1 MFDEPIFFTPPFQK
15 GFPLRLFKGGGGK
28 GKGGLLGGVVGGL
41 IGGPL
46 GAVLG
51 AGMGSSAGAQSDAA
65 KAAEKSA
72 SQAQANA
79 EKQAK
84 AADEATNRANTKR
97 ADTGAALDSATQ
109 AGKAGASGT
118 MLTGPQ
124 GIDPTALNLS
134 KNTLLGS

>member
-1 MFDEPIFFTPPFQK
+1 MS
-15 GFPLRLFKGGGGK
+15 GGATA
-28 GKGGLLGGVVGGL
+28 
-41 IGGPL
+41 IIAAT
-46 GAVLG
+46 AV
-51 AGMGSSAGAQSDAA
+51 AGAAVAYNSGQAKK
-65 KAAEKSA
+65 KAAERA
-72 SQAQANA
+72 GQQAEANA
-79 EKQAK
+79 RKQEK

-124 GIDPTALNLS
+124 GIDPAALNLS

>member
-1 MFDEPIFFTPPFQK
+1 MS
-15 GFPLRLFKGGGGK
+15 
-28 GKGGLLGGVVGGL
+28 
-41 IGGPL
+41 
-46 GAVLG
+46 GAATAVI
-51 AGMGSSAGAQSDAA
+51 AAAAVAGAAIAYDNGQEQK
-65 KAAEKSA
+65 KAAEKA
-72 SQAQANA
+72 SHQAQANA
-79 EKQAK
+79 QKQEK

-124 GIDPTALNLS
+124 GIDPAALNLS

>member
-1 MFDEPIFFTPPFQK
+1 MAAA
-15 GFPLRLFKGGGGK
+15 
-28 GKGGLLGGVVGGL
+28 
-41 IGGPL
+41 
-46 GAVLG
+46 AV
-51 AGMGSSAGAQSDAA
+51 AGAAIAYNNGQEQK
-65 KAAEKSA
+65 KAAEKA
-72 SQAQANA
+72 SQQAEKASQQAEANA
-79 EKQAK
+79 KKQEK

-124 GIDPTALNLS
+124 GIDPAALNLS

>member
-1 MFDEPIFFTPPFQK
+1 MSGATS
-15 GFPLRLFKGGGGK
+15 
-28 GKGGLLGGVVGGL
+28 VVM
-41 IGGPL
+41 
-46 GAVLG
+46 AV
-51 AGMGSSAGAQSDAA
+51 AAVAGAAVSYQNGQEQKKS
-65 KAAEKSA
+65 AEKAA

-79 EKQAK
+79 QKQEK

-124 GIDPTALNLS
+124 GIDPAALNLS

>member
-1 MFDEPIFFTPPFQK
+1 M
-15 GFPLRLFKGGGGK
+15 
-28 GKGGLLGGVVGGL
+28 GVMAAA
-41 IGGPL
+41 
-46 GAVLG
+46 AV
-51 AGMGSSAGAQSDAA
+51 AGAAISYTNGQEQKKSAE
-65 KAAEKSA
+65 KAASR
-72 SQAQANA
+72 AQANA
-79 EKQAK
+79 QKQEK

-124 GIDPTALNLS
+124 GIDPAALNLG

>member
-1 MFDEPIFFTPPFQK
+1 MAAA
-15 GFPLRLFKGGGGK
+15 
-28 GKGGLLGGVVGGL
+28 
-41 IGGPL
+41 
-46 GAVLG
+46 AV
-51 AGMGSSAGAQSDAA
+51 AGAAIAYNNGQEQK
-65 KAAEKSA
+65 KAAEKAA

-79 EKQAK
+79 KKQEK

-97 ADTGAALDSATQ
+97 ADTGAALDAAIQ

-124 GIDPTALNLS
+124 GIDPAALNLS

>member
-1 MFDEPIFFTPPFQK
+1 
-15 GFPLRLFKGGGGK
+15 
-28 GKGGLLGGVVGGL
+28 
-41 IGGPL
+41 
-46 GAVLG
+46 
-51 AGMGSSAGAQSDAA
+51 MGSSAGAQSDAA
-65 KAAEKSA
+65 KAAEKSAEKSA

-124 GIDPTALNLS
+124 GIDPAALNLS